1 MTEKPTC
8 SCGQNEPKRLLF
20 PCAGQSNAGQI
31 TNLAAIQLTEEGY
44 GKIVC
49 TSLLATG
56 NEGLVKSARNA
67 EEVVVLD
74 GCPMSCAAKI
84 AEAQGVEVGQNIIV
98 TELGIT
104 KGPSKSYT
112 TDDVEKVV
120 AACWAGEGRKSEPV
134 KKGSDTKKST
144 CGCGCGGSCE

>member
-1 MTEKPTC
+1 M
-8 SCGQNEPKRLLF
+8 
-20 PCAGQSNAGQI
+20 
-31 TNLAAIQLTEEGY
+31 QLTEEGY

-49 TSLLATG
+49 TALLATG
-56 NEGLVKSARNA
+56 SEGLVKSAKNA

-84 AEAQGVEVGQNIIV
+84 AEGHDVPVGQNIIV
-98 TELGIT
+98 TELGIK

-112 TDDVEKVV
+112 EDDIEKIV

-134 KKGSDTKKST
+134 KTDSANKKST
-144 CGCGCGGSCE
+144 CGCGCGGSCD